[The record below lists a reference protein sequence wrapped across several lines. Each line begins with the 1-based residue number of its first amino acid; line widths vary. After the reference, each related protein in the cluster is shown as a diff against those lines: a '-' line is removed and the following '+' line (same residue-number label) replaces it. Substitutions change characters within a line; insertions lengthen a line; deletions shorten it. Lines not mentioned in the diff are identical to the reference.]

1 MKENAVRRANDPK
14 RREKIIQAT
23 LEAVKTYGV
32 HAVTHR
38 KIAAIAQVP
47 LGSMTYYFA
56 GMDALLSEAFTLF
69 TENMSRQYQDFFAQV
84 TDAEGACQAI
94 TEMIYGS
101 QVTTPDNMALMYQLY
116 AYASDKPALKIVMQN
131 WMQRSQNTLAQW
143 FDAQTARA
151 LDAFIEGM
159 TLHFVTDR
167 TPLAR
172 EAILQMV
179 KRIAGV
185 CQCRVTLRW
194 ATKNPPT
201 LNRNGGVDGLHKMGT
216 SKKSSGNRYD

>member
-1 MKENAVRRANDPK
+1 M
-14 RREKIIQAT
+14 
-23 LEAVKTYGV
+23 
-32 HAVTHR
+32 
-38 KIAAIAQVP
+38 
-47 LGSMTYYFA
+47 
-56 GMDALLSEAFTLF
+56 
-69 TENMSRQYQDFFAQV
+69 
-84 TDAEGACQAI
+84 TDAEGACRAI

-185 CQCRVTLRW
+185 SMSCHSALGN
-194 ATKNPPT
+194 KKPT
-201 LNRNGGVDGLHKMGT
+201 NLEPKWRG
-216 SKKSSGNRYD
+216 

>member
-1 MKENAVRRANDPK
+1 
-14 RREKIIQAT
+14 
-23 LEAVKTYGV
+23 
-32 HAVTHR
+32 
-38 KIAAIAQVP
+38 
-47 LGSMTYYFA
+47 
-56 GMDALLSEAFTLF
+56 
-69 TENMSRQYQDFFAQV
+69 MSRQYQDFFAQV

-179 KRIAGV
+179 KRIAGEPMS
-185 CQCRVTLRW
+185 CHS
-194 ATKNPPT
+194 A
-201 LNRNGGVDGLHKMGT
+201 
-216 SKKSSGNRYD
+216 SGNKKPINLEPKWRG

>member
-69 TENMSRQYQDFFAQV
+69 TENMSRQYQDFCAG
-84 TDAEGACQAI
+84 DGCGGACQAI

-179 KRIAGV
+179 KRIAGESMS
-185 CQCRVTLRW
+185 CHS
-194 ATKNPPT
+194 A
-201 LNRNGGVDGLHKMGT
+201 
-216 SKKSSGNRYD
+216 SGNKKPTNLEPKWRG

>member
-1 MKENAVRRANDPK
+1 
-14 RREKIIQAT
+14 
-23 LEAVKTYGV
+23 
-32 HAVTHR
+32 
-38 KIAAIAQVP
+38 
-47 LGSMTYYFA
+47 
-56 GMDALLSEAFTLF
+56 
-69 TENMSRQYQDFFAQV
+69 
-84 TDAEGACQAI
+84 CQAI

-179 KRIAGV
+179 KRIAGESMS
-185 CQCRVTLRW
+185 CHS
-194 ATKNPPT
+194 A
-201 LNRNGGVDGLHKMGT
+201 
-216 SKKSSGNRYD
+216 SGNKKPTNLEPKWRG

>member
-56 GMDALLSEAFTLF
+56 GM
-69 TENMSRQYQDFFAQV
+69 
-84 TDAEGACQAI
+84 DAEGACQAI

-179 KRIAGV
+179 KRIAGEPMS
-185 CQCRVTLRW
+185 CHS
-194 ATKNPPT
+194 A
-201 LNRNGGVDGLHKMGT
+201 
-216 SKKSSGNRYD
+216 SGNKKPINLEPKWRG